1 MAFSKDEQAKAKA
14 EKKVL
19 VGLFVNG
26 KAVEGFPYQQFNLS
40 QLVSAGTARAVVEA
54 VMAAFDEDGKPSTP
68 K

>member
-26 KAVEGFPYQQFNLS
+26 KAVDGFPYQQFSRTERVTANTA
-40 QLVSAGTARAVVEA
+40 SAIIEA
-54 VMAAFDEDGKPSTP
+54 VSAAFDDEAKAA

>member
-26 KAVEGFPYQQFNLS
+26 KAVEGFPYQQFS
-40 QLVSAGTARAVVEA
+40 RSERVSAGTARAVIEA
-54 VMAAFDEDGKPSTP
+54 VSAAFDDEAKAA